1 MSQSRRFFK
10 ADSPLRCLHANFNEC
25 SENSVSF
32 TYCALEQ
39 LIRSGFVNL
48 KVEYISMKG
57 KAAYLSPWPT
67 DPHPSACLRHLK
79 VLYLHESSLPLPTV
93 LHALQL
99 TTLTCLKLQNTRMG
113 TDIDEGV
120 AAQEALFFGLREL
133 TRLEALKLYHVSMS
147 LPTPT
152 ADRLGLT
159 MAGIAAVGSL
169 KHLYMSQIQLATSS
183 LHCFSSLTALETI
196 GIQYCKFNFPDT
208 VTSEFNFVC
217 SLKQLSQFQLIG
229 THKSCNIGSVLASLE
244 AVESLQVLRIEC
256 YNVSDIVAVTKLRG
270 LTRLTLQLRD
280 LAPTQVCSL
289 TPLSQLTN
297 LQRLSLCPVKAVYN
311 VERITDRQDGE
322 AGEGSGTEEPQD
334 APSFSLVDSLHQLA
348 PAMPN
353 LRSLG
358 LDIVGE
364 EDVSLR
370 CVTSFHQLTSFTL
383 ACIVPAD
390 ELRFLSSLSQLR
402 ELVFVLKKVMAL
414 TAQHMLFI
422 SKVTSL
428 EMVDLCHCSVP
439 PEGLRWLNLLP
450 RLQTVKVCKD
460 SNRAAKTLLPR
471 SILRIEEVLYVWD
484 YSE

>member
-183 LHCFSSLTALETI
+183 LHCFSSLTALENI
-196 GIQYCKFNFPDT
+196 CFEYCNFNFPDT

-217 SLKQLSQFQLIG
+217 SLKRLSKFGLTG
-229 THKSCNIGSVLASLE
+229 TRKSCNIASVLASLE

-297 LQRLSLCPVKAVYN
+297 LQSLSLNPVQAVYN
-311 VERITDRQDGE
+311 VGSITDRQDGE

-348 PAMPN
+348 PAMP
-353 LRSLG
+353 SLKS
-358 LDIVGE
+358 LKLNIVGE

-370 CVTSFHQLTSFTL
+370 CITSFHQLTSFTL

-390 ELRFLSSLSQLR
+390 ELRFVPSLSQLR
-402 ELVFVLKKVMAL
+402 ELVFDLDAVLQL
-414 TAQHMLFI
+414 TGQEMHFI
-422 SKVTSL
+422 SKLTSL
-428 EMVDLCHCSVP
+428 EVVNLYPCDVP
-439 PEGLRWLNLLP
+439 EEGLWWLNLLP
-450 RLQTVKVCKD
+450 RLQTVKVNKNLY
-460 SNRAAKTLLPR
+460 SSAKQVLPR
-471 SILRIEEVLYVWD
+471 SILRVERY
-484 YSE
+484 